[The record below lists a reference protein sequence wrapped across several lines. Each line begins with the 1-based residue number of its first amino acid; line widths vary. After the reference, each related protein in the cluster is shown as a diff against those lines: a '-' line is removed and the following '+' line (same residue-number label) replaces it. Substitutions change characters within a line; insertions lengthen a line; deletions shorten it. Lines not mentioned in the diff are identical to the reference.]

1 MGAPALRP
9 LDRLSPLA
17 LLASRVI
24 VGVIMVTHGLQK
36 LTGGPAGFAEFLT
49 QLGVPAPGLMAWVVT
64 LTELVGGV
72 LLILGLLS
80 RLAALALTINLTVA
94 ILLVKLPGPLIG
106 AEGAG
111 YELELALI
119 AGFLVALFVGPGAIS
134 ADRALGLDRARRSP
148 AAAT

>member
-1 MGAPALRP
+1 MGALALRP
-9 LDRLSPLA
+9 LDRLAPLG

-24 VGVIMVTHGLQK
+24 VGVVMAAHGFQK

-72 LLILGLLS
+72 LLVLGLFS
-80 RLAALALTINLTVA
+80 RLAALAVTVNLTVA
-94 ILLVKLPGPLIG
+94 ILLVKLPGGFIG

-111 YELELALI
+111 YEFELALI
-119 AGFLVALFVGPGAIS
+119 AGFLVALFVGPGPIS
-134 ADRALGLDRARRSP
+134 ADRALGLDRARRST